1 MLPNVALR
9 RARLAAVGALQGASA
24 VAAQSDQEPRIQATQ
39 AFVVREPVSR
49 RTYTVIRLRTFSG
62 VTGYGECPGDLSRE
76 ILRARPVI
84 EAPATSYQV
93 LASRLADLGGLG
105 GAINMALL
113 DIVGKVTKAPVYQ
126 LLGGPTRFKA
136 RALAPLAGDSDTALV
151 ASMKRAVAAGYRAF
165 LVPAPPPPSRNQ
177 GQAWVLA
184 TRKRLEALRGAGGE
198 QVDFVLDGAGRFVP
212 GDAAMAAADLEKFHL
227 LWFDE
232 PCPLVNRGAVKKI
245 SAESVTPIGFGR
257 NIRAGA
263 EFQDLLREDAIDVIR
278 PDISQNGISA
288 IRRMAVIAETYYV
301 AVAPYHDGGPIATAA
316 ALQLAASLPNF
327 FIQQIPLVE
336 AEEDRRMRAEIAG
349 AGLET
354 VRDGFAALPT
364 APGLGIAVDEEALK
378 KYREA
383 TA

>member
-1 MLPNVALR
+1 
-9 RARLAAVGALQGASA
+9 
-24 VAAQSDQEPRIQATQ
+24 
-39 AFVVREPVSR
+39 
-49 RTYTVIRLRTFSG
+49 
-62 VTGYGECPGDLSRE
+62 
-76 ILRARPVI
+76 
-84 EAPATSYQV
+84 
-93 LASRLADLGGLG
+93 
-105 GAINMALL
+105 MALL
-113 DIVGKVTKAPVYQ
+113 DIVGKVAKAPVYQ
-126 LLGGPTRFKA
+126 VLGGPTRFKA

-177 GQAWVLA
+177 GQAWVQA
-184 TRKRLEALRGAGGE
+184 TRKRLEALRGAEGSRSISYST
-198 QVDFVLDGAGRFVP
+198 VAAASSP

-232 PCPLVNRGAVKKI
+232 PCPLVNLGAVKKI
-245 SAESVTPIGFGR
+245 AAESVTPIGFGR

-336 AEEDRRMRAEIAG
+336 AEERPPHEGGDRGRGTGDRK
-349 AGLET
+349 
-354 VRDGFAALPT
+354 DGFAALPT
-364 APGLGIAVDEEALK
+364 GPGLGIAVDEEALK